1 MGCRNRAESFEEDH
15 SGASSLS
22 EALLLTTMCII
33 GLPVDVHVKDG
44 SVYSGIFHTASVDS
58 DYGIV
63 LKKARMTKKGK
74 GKTNVGKEDLVD
86 TLVVLSCDLVQ
97 VVAKE
102 VMLPTKSFGGNITSD
117 DGETVMHDICSRESP
132 TCEVENH
139 MKSLTDVKHVNQ
151 SRTPVQNENGFTHCL
166 PPSTAA
172 IDFERNKLP
181 VNQMRTSTEVD
192 CGKTDKTNI
201 GEIEAYSGSSI
212 NCRQAGDDNSK
223 RNAGDFREK
232 PEFVKGKLDEKN
244 QVIKSTHETNTHLA
258 QVEAVE
264 NRSYMA
270 SNASDNGFYRTNGN
284 ASVKADDRCSERST
298 ITNSAP
304 MSSAQGIDL
313 ILESHNM
320 PEKSVEISA
329 PKGTDSTRNTKEF
342 KLNPA
347 AKIFSPSFVNPIST
361 TASMPISANMVY
373 VPNSSPVVHAA
384 AVQPETGLS
393 TFASLPSMPVKVAQ
407 YSNLTV
413 GNGGSGSQFS
423 PPIVGQLAHNRAQPL
438 RYGAH
443 YPPVLSEHAYLQPS
457 SPAVMVGR
465 SGQLVY
471 VHSVSHDL
479 VHGGTA
485 ISSISARPMLNHVQ
499 YPKQQG
505 ASVGQPIPICVPPPI
520 LTNAPQPFALQS
532 HIPLLQPGFP
542 VTRPVSVPGPNG
554 YYGAKF
560 S

>member
-86 TLVVLSCDLVQ
+86 TLVVLSRDLVQ

-117 DGETVMHDICSRESP
+117 DGETVMHDMCSRESP

-223 RNAGDFREK
+223 RNADDFREK
-232 PEFVKGKLDEKN
+232 PEFVQGKLDEKN
-244 QVIKSTHETNTHLA
+244 QVIKSTHETNTHLV

-298 ITNSAP
+298 TANSAP

-320 PEKSVEISA
+320 PEKSVEMSA
-329 PKGTDSTRNTKEF
+329 PKGTDSTRNTK
-342 KLNPA
+342 
-347 AKIFSPSFVNPIST
+347 
-361 TASMPISANMVY
+361 
-373 VPNSSPVVHAA
+373 
-384 AVQPETGLS
+384 
-393 TFASLPSMPVKVAQ
+393 
-407 YSNLTV
+407 
-413 GNGGSGSQFS
+413 
-423 PPIVGQLAHNRAQPL
+423 IVGQLAHNRAQPL

-457 SPAVMVGR
+457 SPA
-465 SGQLVY
+465 
-471 VHSVSHDL
+471 DL